1 MKLRGKVHK
10 YGADV
15 NTDVIIPARYL
26 NMWEPGPLAEHCM
39 EDIDEGFRARVRP
52 GDIIVATSNFGCGS
66 SREHAPIAIKACG
79 VSCIIAYSFARIF
92 FRNAIDTALPVL
104 ECPEAV
110 DSCESGDE
118 LEVDLSSGTVRN
130 ITRGIT
136 STSKPY
142 PEFMMSLINAG
153 GLVPYTKGRLEGTRA

>member
-1 MKLRGKVHK
+1 M
-10 YGADV
+10 
-15 NTDVIIPARYL
+15 
-26 NMWEPGPLAEHCM
+26 
-39 EDIDEGFRARVRP
+39 
-52 GDIIVATSNFGCGS
+52 
-66 SREHAPIAIKACG
+66 
-79 VSCIIAYSFARIF
+79 
-92 FRNAIDTALPVL
+92 L

-110 DSCESGDE
+110 DACESGDE

-153 GLVPYTKGRLEGTRA
+153 GLVAYTKGRLEGTRA